1 MPSTNELLLRVLKEQ
16 NDLRSA
22 MRRVVGN
29 LPLYDIDNEN
39 TPALLTVDQNN
50 YVPGNYDVLRLT
62 SSAEYSITGIAA
74 GVKGRKLRIFNVGDY
89 GITLVHQSGS
99 SLAANRFA
107 FVNESDFIIPPNG
120 NVLLYYDWTTTK
132 WIGGDQASI
141 YDVVNESTPAQITSN
156 QNDYAPGLS
165 EVLRLSTDASRTIT
179 GISGG
184 VKGRYLQIINVGN
197 FNITLP
203 YESALS
209 SAPNRFI
216 TPSAENT
223 VLYPRASVRLYYDG
237 VLLRWSIPDAPT
249 WKGTYGVSLLI
260 SNSSAKS
267 VNGPTKLTF
276 DTVSIDQWSMWNN
289 ATQKIVI
296 PSSGLYYGVLMGTF
310 DSDGVGGNWQ
320 AVSWDDGGG
329 GGTLNGQTAHSDAIS
344 STSFSCPIGRYFSA
358 GDTLE
363 VYANQSS
370 GSPINFDAYSLF
382 FARIL

>member
-1 MPSTNELLLRVLKEQ
+1 MPSTNELLLRVLKDQ
-16 NDLRSA
+16 NDIRSA

-39 TPALLTVDQNN
+39 TPDILTSNQNN
-50 YVPGNYDVLRLT
+50 YVPGNYDVLRLA
-62 SSAEYSITGIAA
+62 SSAEYNITGIAA

-89 GITLVHQSGS
+89 GITLVHQSSS

-107 FVNESDFIIPPNG
+107 FVNESDFIIPPDG

-156 QNDYAPGLS
+156 QNDYNPGLS
-165 EVLRLSTDASRTIT
+165 EVLRLSTDAARTIT

-209 SAPNRFI
+209 SAGNRFI
-216 TPSAENT
+216 TPSAEST

-237 VLLRWSIPDAPT
+237 VLLRWSIPDRPT
-249 WKGTYGVSLLI
+249 WVGKYGVSFGASYGGAAQSI
-260 SNSSAKS
+260 PDNSTTQITGWSVYTDEWSMFNAGSQKIVVPFDGVYMGVFAGSFDIDAVGYRMLTWAKGGVGIVS
-267 VNGPTKLTF
+267 QSYPAVTDAQLTF
-276 DTVSIDQWSMWNN
+276 LSCPFAYPLTAGDEITVS
-289 ATQKIVI
+289 ATQKRG
-296 PSSGLYYGVLMGTF
+296 S
-310 DSDGVGGNWQ
+310 
-320 AVSWDDGGG
+320 A
-329 GGTLNGQTAHSDAIS
+329 LNFNAQQWFLT
-344 STSFSCPIGRYFSA
+344 
-358 GDTLE
+358 
-363 VYANQSS
+363 
-370 GSPINFDAYSLF
+370 
-382 FARIL
+382 RIF